1 MSRVHSIR
9 AVSALR
15 AVFALGAAL
24 ALPLWPAI
32 AGAQPAPGTVTSGY
46 VIFVGGNPIG
56 REDVTVTRTAE
67 TLTITGRERI
77 AAPVNV
83 GIDTAEVKYTAD
95 WTPVSMNIGGQIRGR
110 LFGLKVA
117 FSGTEASVE
126 TNDAGTITTKTD
138 KVSPKT
144 VMVPNVFFG
153 AYEALAQRLM
163 TAPAGA
169 ALFAYVAPQAELP
182 VRVVTVENDRV
193 QTGRSVLSLR
203 RHTIA
208 IPGPGGDLMMQI
220 TADEDGHLV
229 RLTVPV
235 QSLDIVREDV
245 AASSARML
253 THSNPTDEPITIPAE
268 GFNISGTLTRPKTP
282 AAKNPAVVLLAGSN
296 VTDRDSVV
304 AGIAIMSQLAGSL
317 ADAGYVVLRFDKRG
331 TGQSGGRA
339 EAATLSD
346 FANDTRLALRWL
358 SSRKDVDTKRIA
370 LVGHSEGA
378 AVALVAASRDGR
390 VAAVA
395 SIAGLSTTGAELVL
409 EQQGHALDLAKTPA
423 EERQQKVAL
432 QKAIHAAV
440 LTGTGWDLIPRQ
452 FRAAD
457 TPWFQSFLQYD
468 PAKPLKDI
476 DQPLLILQGELDQ
489 QVPMA
494 HAERLGALAKKVSK
508 SKAIEVVTVKG
519 VNHLLVPAT
528 TGEVTEYGAL
538 ADRNV
543 SKDLTKS
550 LTDWLTRAL
559 PAR

>member
-1 MSRVHSIR
+1 
-9 AVSALR
+9 
-15 AVFALGAAL
+15 
-24 ALPLWPAI
+24 
-32 AGAQPAPGTVTSGY
+32 
-46 VIFVGGNPIG
+46 
-56 REDVTVTRTAE
+56 
-67 TLTITGRERI
+67 
-77 AAPVNV
+77 
-83 GIDTAEVKYTAD
+83 
-95 WTPVSMNIGGQIRGR
+95 
-110 LFGLKVA
+110 
-117 FSGTEASVE
+117 
-126 TNDAGTITTKTD
+126 
-138 KVSPKT
+138 
-144 VMVPNVFFG
+144 
-153 AYEALAQRLM
+153 
-163 TAPAGA
+163 
-169 ALFAYVAPQAELP
+169 
-182 VRVVTVENDRV
+182 
-193 QTGRSVLSLR
+193 
-203 RHTIA
+203 
-208 IPGPGGDLMMQI
+208 
-220 TADEDGHLV
+220 
-229 RLTVPV
+229 
-235 QSLDIVREDV
+235 
-245 AASSARML
+245 
-253 THSNPTDEPITIPAE
+253 
-268 GFNISGTLTRPKTP
+268 
-282 AAKNPAVVLLAGSN
+282 
-296 VTDRDSVV
+296 
-304 AGIAIMSQLAGSL
+304 MSQLAGSL

>member
-1 MSRVHSIR
+1 MSRVHSIWAAP
-9 AVSALR
+9 AVR
-15 AVFALGAAL
+15 L
-24 ALPLWPAI
+24 ALTVALWSAAWPAV
-32 AGAQPAPGTVTSGY
+32 AAAQPSPGTVTNGY
-46 VIFVGGNPIG
+46 VVFVGGNPIG
-56 REDVTVTRTAE
+56 REDVTVTRTADA
-67 TLTITGRERI
+67 LTITGRERI

-83 GIDTAEVKYTAD
+83 VIEAAEVRYTAD
-95 WTPVSMNIGGQIRGR
+95 WTPVSMNINGQIRGR
-110 LFGLKVA
+110 IFTLKVA
-117 FSGTEASVE
+117 VAGTEASVE
-126 TNDAGTITTKTD
+126 ANDAGTITTKTD

-144 VMVPNVFFG
+144 VIVPNVFFG

-169 ALFAYVAPQAELP
+169 SLFAYVAPQADLP
-182 VRVVTVENDRV
+182 VRVVSVENDRV
-193 QTGRSVLSLR
+193 QTGRVVLSLR

-208 IPGPGGDLMMQI
+208 IPGPGGDLMMQV

-235 QSLDIVREDV
+235 QGLDIVREDV

-268 GFNISGTLTRPKTP
+268 GFNIAGTLTRPKTP

-296 VTDRDSVV
+296 VADRDSVV

-317 ADAGYVVLRFDKRG
+317 ADAGYIVLRFDKRG

-339 EAATLSD
+339 EAATISD
-346 FANDTRLALRWL
+346 FANDARLVIRWL
-358 SSRKDVDTKRIA
+358 SNRKDVDTKRIA

-378 AVALVAASRDGR
+378 AVALVTAGRDGK

-395 SIAGLSTTGAELVL
+395 SIAGPSTTGAELVL
-409 EQQGHALDLAKTPA
+409 EQQSHALDLAKTPP
-423 EERQQKVAL
+423 EERAQKVAL

-440 LTGTGWDLIPRQ
+440 LTGAGWDLIPRQ
-452 FRAAD
+452 FRTAD

-468 PAKPLKDI
+468 PAKPLKDV

-489 QVPMA
+489 QVPVA

-508 SKAIEVVTVKG
+508 SKSIEVVTVKG

-550 LTDWLTRAL
+550 LIDWLGRAL